1 MTFFYSGFWLH
12 FLCTTT
18 LLWLASNFVDRH
30 VPTYLFQKRSTV
42 VLINYSISNLSSI
55 KGNLILL
62 FNISSYT
69 IQFQNM
75 LKSYFDKNTTKTTQ
89 FQPRTAAKRL
99 SQQKSKR
106 KTNQKYFTELPDCLE
121 KICHRRHCTIS
132 NNIVTSEIPY

>member
-1 MTFFYSGFWLH
+1 MTFFYNGFWLH

-75 LKSYFDKNTTKTTQ
+75 LKSYFDKNTTTTQ

-99 SQQKSKR
+99 SQEKSKR
-106 KTNQKYFTELPDCLE
+106 KPIKN
-121 KICHRRHCTIS
+121 IS
-132 NNIVTSEIPY
+132 QSYQIAWKKFATAATVLSRII

>member
-106 KTNQKYFTELPDCLE
+106 KPIKN
-121 KICHRRHCTIS
+121 IS
-132 NNIVTSEIPY
+132 QSYQIPWKKFATAATVLSRII